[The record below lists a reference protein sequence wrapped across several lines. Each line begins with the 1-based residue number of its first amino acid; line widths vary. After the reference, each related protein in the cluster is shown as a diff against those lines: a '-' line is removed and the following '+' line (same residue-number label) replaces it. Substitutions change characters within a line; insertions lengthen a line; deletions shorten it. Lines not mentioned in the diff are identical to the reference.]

1 MAKKYDPLKSNMSSY
16 FKKPK
21 KVSWGDR
28 RSGDSVGRGPGK
40 KGSYKAYTAYHSL
53 PKLKPTRRAVRSTVK
68 FSSPRVTTRKSQI
81 RRSVPSSEE
90 WTTVTIHEY
99 TSPEEF
105 EKAQRAETAPEPEIT
120 PPPEVDDEKGPVFDS
135 EKPTNTD
142 HCPYCGVVFAKI
154 PKRGRACES
163 CGQKFVF
170 RSRHILYN
178 SDFLTLEEAAANDCF
193 FHALSLTDTPIKWA
207 KEILAENPGL
217 TFTELFIK
225 MIETYDAQPN
235 ASPEMVAGAYQDLA
249 RYEEQCGRKGGKFK
263 KLAADKNREA
273 KAEWERIEKLAR
285 GE

>member
-28 RSGDSVGRGPGK
+28 RSGDSAGRGPGK
-40 KGSYKAYTAYHSL
+40 KGSYKAYTAYHSM
-53 PKLKPTRRAVRSTVK
+53 PKPKSTRTSARKTTKARAASKPRGGFFSLFVTDEPSVEVTV
-68 FSSPRVTTRKSQI
+68 
-81 RRSVPSSEE
+81 
-90 WTTVTIHEY
+90 HEY
-99 TSPEEF
+99 TTTE
-105 EKAQRAETAPEPEIT
+105 AEAEVEVEIT
-120 PPPEVDDEKGPVFDS
+120 PLSEAEDEKGPVFGTD
-135 EKPTNTD
+135 KPMNTD
-142 HCPYCGVVFAKI
+142 HCPYCDVVFAKI

-217 TFTELFIK
+217 TFTELFVK

-235 ASPEMVAGAYQDLA
+235 ASPEMAAGAYQDLA